1 MNSSITIVTA
11 FFDIGRGNWTSDKG
25 FSPHLERTSDTYIE
39 YFKNLSELD
48 NDMVIFTSSVLKPKI
63 EKIRNGKRTIVISL
77 DINNKLQHIKK
88 RISQIQKD
96 DEFRN
101 KLETR

>member
-1 MNSSITIVTA
+1 
-11 FFDIGRGNWTSDKG
+11 
-25 FSPHLERTSDTYIE
+25 
-39 YFKNLSELD
+39 
-48 NDMVIFTSSVLKPKI
+48 MVIFTSSVLKPKI
-63 EKIRNGKRTIVISL
+63 EKIRNGKRTVVISL
-77 DINNKLQHIKK
+77 DINNKFQHIKK